1 MAEEIKVKLKIY
13 RYKLTGSIINQSHPF
28 KKVWKYGQVLFIL
41 FEVLYSGG
49 FFKSFV
55 DFTGQHETVATS
67 RASHRVD
74 ENTTFIKTSD
84 LDRLDDYFNIFFSIS

>member
-1 MAEEIKVKLKIY
+1 MKLKIY

-28 KKVWKYGQVLFIL
+28 KKVWKYGQVLFNL

-55 DFTGQHETVATS
+55 DFTGRHETVATS
-67 RASHRVD
+67 RASHRVG
-74 ENTTFIKTSD
+74 ENTNFIKTSG

>member
-1 MAEEIKVKLKIY
+1 MGGGDKGEIKNILLQID
-13 RYKLTGSIINQSHPF
+13 RINYKPESPLQESLEVRPGAF
-28 KKVWKYGQVLFIL
+28 YFVWGPL
-41 FEVLYSGG
+41 SGG

-74 ENTTFIKTSD
+74 ENTTFIKTSG